1 MEYVVLGWPPDG
13 PTLRLHY
20 ERFSYAGKFV
30 MTNTGKAAVLADDTG
45 VDGASQEGAG
55 ERPQERVATDEKGYA
70 TNVLG
75 AASFNADRTDEGT
88 LWLRYVTVRE
98 DRRGEGLGARLCR
111 FVTERG
117 RERGYEGVRIAVNN
131 PFAYEALYK
140 AGFGFTGDRTG
151 LAELVLSTDASRGAE
166 RYQEGLDAYRDRDL
180 EPNEGVA
187 DFLAEREGAS
197 PPTVVD
203 DPDG

>member
-30 MTNTGKAAVLADDTG
+30 MTNTGKAAVLTDDAESEGTG
-45 VDGASQEGAG
+45 DDQG
-55 ERPQERVATDEKGYA
+55 VAVETDEEGFA

-75 AASFNADRTDEGT
+75 AVSFNEDRTDEGA

-98 DRRGEGLGARLCR
+98 DRRGEGFGARLCR
-111 FVTERG
+111 FVTDRA
-117 RERGYEGVRIAVNN
+117 RERGYENVRIAVNN

-151 LAELVLSTDASRGAE
+151 LAELVLSVDAPRDTE
-166 RYQEGLDAYRDRDL
+166 RYQAGLDAYRERDL

-187 DFLAEREGAS
+187 AFLAEREGSS
-197 PPTVVD
+197 PPEVVD
-203 DPDG
+203 DPAASLL

>member
-30 MTNTGKAAVLADDTG
+30 MTNTGKAAVFTDDSGVETGDAGTVPAD
-45 VDGASQEGAG
+45 Q
-55 ERPQERVATDEKGYA
+55 QGYA
-70 TNVLG
+70 TGVLG
-75 AASFNADRTDEGT
+75 AVSFNGDRTDEGA

-111 FVTERG
+111 FAVDRA
-117 RERGYEGVRIAVNN
+117 RARGYETVHIAVNN

-140 AGFGFTGDRTG
+140 AGFGYSGEQTG
-151 LAELVLSTDASRGAE
+151 LAELVLSTDASRGGE
-166 RYQEGLDAYRDRDL
+166 RYQEGLDVYRDRDL

-187 DFLAEREGAS
+187 EFLAEREGVA

-203 DPDG
+203 APDS